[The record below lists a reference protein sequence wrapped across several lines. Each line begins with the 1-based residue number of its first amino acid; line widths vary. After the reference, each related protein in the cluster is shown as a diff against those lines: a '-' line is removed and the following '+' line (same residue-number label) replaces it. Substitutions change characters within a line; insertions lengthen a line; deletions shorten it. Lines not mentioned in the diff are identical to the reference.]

1 MSGPLQAGATTMP
14 SADFSYPL
22 PSCYLPD
29 SPLWWTGCEIS
40 PDKSVNCPCTT
51 ASFTVFPG
59 SATGPPKEDAH
70 LPQELGLNISVAVAL
85 RCSTIVEPVSLGS
98 ALFVGSQVCRRL
110 RCCFLRSLLPVW
122 AARLSYASAQTVS
135 RDSALAIG

>member
-1 MSGPLQAGATTMP
+1 MQAGPHRAVPGQIRQASQRQELTSPIGLQGHSLAEQGFIDQVQAFIMSGPLQAGATTMP

-59 SATGPPKEDAH
+59 SAMGPPEEDAH
-70 LPQELGLNISVAVAL
+70 LPQELGLNISV
-85 RCSTIVEPVSLGS
+85 E
-98 ALFVGSQVCRRL
+98 
-110 RCCFLRSLLPVW
+110 
-122 AARLSYASAQTVS
+122 
-135 RDSALAIG
+135 IGRAHV